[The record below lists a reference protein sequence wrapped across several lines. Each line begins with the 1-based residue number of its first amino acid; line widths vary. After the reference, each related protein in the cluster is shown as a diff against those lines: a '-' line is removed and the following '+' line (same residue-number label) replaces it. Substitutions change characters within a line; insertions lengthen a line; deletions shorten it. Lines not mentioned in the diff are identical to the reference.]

1 MNYKKYFH
9 QSLRQHYP
17 TDHTQLCEAIETR
30 YQAIFPD
37 VAFARRSSNPID
49 RRLDFTAYFLATIQV
64 LEKRGE
70 SFERIREICLDIT
83 HTYVRPKNGLQAWLK
98 RLPVKIIKSPLGRL
112 LTRFMKKK
120 TGKLGHP
127 DGFLVNVITD
137 PAQTNGLGYGM
148 DIVECGICKLFQ
160 KHGAYKYASI
170 LCEVDK
176 LTSSL
181 AGLELVRSGTI
192 AGGAAKCDFR
202 WNLLEK

>member
-1 MNYKKYFH
+1 MSFKKYFH
-9 QSLRQHYP
+9 QAIRQRYP
-17 TDHTQLCEAIETR
+17 ANASRLCEAIEAH
-30 YQAIFPD
+30 YAAIAPD
-37 VAFARRSSNPID
+37 VAFARTSSNPVD
-49 RRLDFTAYFLATIQV
+49 RRLDYTAYFLATIQV
-64 LEKRGE
+64 LEGQGE
-70 SFERIREICLDIT
+70 DFERIRSICLDIT
-83 HTYVRPKNGLQAWLK
+83 HAYVRPKNGLQAWLK
-98 RLPVKIIKSPLGRL
+98 RLPVKIIKSPLGKL

-127 DGFLVNVITD
+127 DGFLVSIITD
-137 PAQTNGLGYGM
+137 PAQTYGLGYGM

-202 WNLLEK
+202 WKLLGK